1 MSYLIKTVEQSTK
14 NQVEVKRKDYL
25 FKPLE
30 EQGSIGVK
38 LLEEDLTIANALDLA
53 DKIMRNQ

>member
-14 NQVEVKRKDYL
+14 NQVQVKRKDYL

-30 EQGSIGVK
+30 EQGIIGVK
-38 LLEEDLTIANALDLA
+38 LLEEDLTKANALDLA